1 MCGAGPCSWQSI
13 EPALQLRGST
23 NARLELCLTKMADG
37 APRERPPST
46 PFLKE
51 LTLAHQGAACQRSHL
66 SSIIDDLT
74 ASTSQLLKYIKQKS
88 AVRHDPLAA
97 HIAK

>member
-1 MCGAGPCSWQSI
+1 
-13 EPALQLRGST
+13 
-23 NARLELCLTKMADG
+23 MADG
-37 APRERPPST
+37 APKEWPPST

-51 LTLAHQGAACQRSHL
+51 LTLAHQLGAVCQRSHL

-74 ASTSQLLKYIKQKS
+74 ASTSQVLKYIRQKS
-88 AVRHDPLAA
+88 AVRHDRLAA